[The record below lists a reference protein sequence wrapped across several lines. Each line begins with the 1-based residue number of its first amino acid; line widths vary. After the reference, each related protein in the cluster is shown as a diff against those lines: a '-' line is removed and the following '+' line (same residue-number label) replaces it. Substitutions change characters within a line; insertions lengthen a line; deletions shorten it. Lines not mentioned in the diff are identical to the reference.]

1 MFSNIMCCN
10 ERLELKEVMDKYEF
24 NIKMEQVRKLAAKKE
39 YEEASRLAK
48 ELNWLKCKD
57 WQALATAINVHETAG
72 DYDEAR
78 DMAILAYNRNLGGKK
93 LIYKLVELNIKL
105 EDYEEAEE
113 LYEEYAHVAHR
124 DVDRFIL
131 LYELRLAQKANDN
144 ELVEILEEYKEHEI
158 DEKYMYELAKLYF
171 KTDRKDECI
180 KTCDN
185 IVLWFQDGDYVE
197 CAVQLKSQLGAEL
210 TNTQKKILDAAIAKK
225 KDPELN
231 RLKEFEETKELVK
244 VKKDDVAEV
253 LEADEKEAALD
264 KAVANIIK
272 SEEMEEQK
280 ANEEKI
286 SLEATK
292 KVEDLVSLHGTPVA
306 KEADELPTLKAPGQ
320 DGPNTDLIDTNS
332 NEEIKEFVMRALEK
346 DKDKVE
352 EEKPSEVLR
361 DDKESPQVSKPEV
374 SMEASK
380 EGAASMESSIDK
392 ANLSLKELIENAKKQ
407 IEDNIDQINKEDEEE
422 ERKEAQA
429 RIDERVEEFDTVVPD
444 YDINNT
450 QNLQAEIAKGLG
462 NYIAEEDKDFT
473 PEDFMKTGELDPE
486 EINLAAK
493 EREEEEVS
501 EDDDQIEGQL
511 SLMDWI
517 ESIKEEKFANK
528 EAKEVENKN
537 MENEEKVETV
547 AEPIKEASVEE
558 SKSEAEAEPEEEY
571 ASGNT
576 VFLDTEAILAEAAR
590 LEAEEAAN
598 TDTPVKEAVEVKEA
612 KTASTVNLVSSDKEE
627 TERPDII
634 EEMKKSIDEL
644 EYEEENG
651 KKLDPD
657 LAKIFRKYKDMPGI
671 EDQLVT
677 LFDELKKEMN
687 MTNSVKGNI
696 LLSGNTSS
704 DKTDLARAIVR
715 AINYLYPES
724 PKKIA
729 KTTGESINARG
740 ITRAMPKL
748 RGTVL
753 IIEGAGTI
761 QPKRINEILNCLE
774 QDTGRMI
781 VILEDSDAEM
791 NVLVNFNPELTN
803 TFNHRIVLK
812 QYNVNELVEMAKRFA
827 KKRQYEVHDDALLEL
842 YLKIDKL
849 KNVNDNIKLDD
860 IKEIIN
866 SAILNSERRAS
877 RRFFGA
883 LKKKKSDDGDMI
895 YLTEADFKD

>member
-1 MFSNIMCCN
+1 MYFN
-10 ERLELKEVMDKYEF
+10 ERLELKKVMDKYEF

-39 YEEASRLAK
+39 YKEASDLAK

-144 ELVEILEEYKEHEI
+144 ELVEILEEYKNHEI
-158 DEKYMYELAKLYF
+158 DEKYMFELAKLYF

-197 CAVQLKSQLGAEL
+197 SAVQLKNQLGAEL

-244 VKKDDVAEV
+244 IKKDEVEEV
-253 LEADEKEAALD
+253 LEADEKEAIID
-264 KAVANIIK
+264 KTVANIIK
-272 SEEMEEQK
+272 SEELEEKK
-280 ANEEKI
+280 ANEEKV
-286 SLEATK
+286 SLEVTK
-292 KVEDLVSLHGTPVA
+292 KVEDLVSLHGKAVA
-306 KEADELPTLKAPGQ
+306 KEADELPTLIAPGQ

-346 DKDKVE
+346 DKPEQEQKE
-352 EEKPSEVLR
+352 SEIPR
-361 DDKESPQVSKPEV
+361 DDKESPQVSKPEL

-429 RIDERVEEFDTVVPD
+429 RINEKVEEFDTRVPD

-450 QNLQAEIAKGLG
+450 QNLQNEIVKGLG
-462 NYIAEEDKDFT
+462 DYLDEEDKDFT

-486 EINLAAK
+486 EIRLAAK
-493 EREEEEVS
+493 QREEEEVK

-558 SKSEAEAEPEEEY
+558 SKSEAEVESEAEPEEEY

-598 TDTPVKEAVEVKEA
+598 TDTPVKEPIEVKEA

-781 VILEDSDAEM
+781 VILEDSDTEM

-883 LKKKKSDDGDMI
+883 LKKKKSDDGNMI